1 MNVIYPE
8 QVGAKPLETEN
19 AESAYVPP
27 VVNFAQNEEWEH
39 QGTLSQLS

>member
-27 VVNFAQNEEWEH
+27 VV
-39 QGTLSQLS
+39 TLPKTRNGNIRELCPN